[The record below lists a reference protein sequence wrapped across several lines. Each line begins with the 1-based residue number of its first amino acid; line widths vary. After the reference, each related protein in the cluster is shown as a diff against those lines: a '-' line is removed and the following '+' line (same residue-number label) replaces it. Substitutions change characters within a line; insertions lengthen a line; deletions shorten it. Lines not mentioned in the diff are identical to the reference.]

1 MEMTA
6 LFEFTSHVDGKNAKV
21 QIFPDRVE
29 WAKPGKV
36 SLTRLTGASMTLG
49 ASLVATGIRT
59 GGSAEMIA
67 VKNITSVLSSK
78 DGLRFHKVVITA
90 SGNTIEFRVDK
101 AVADAARVLI
111 SQLILG
117 SHPSQLR
124 FSNEPTVVA
133 ETVAVKPAEVVP
145 PVQGGDGSSDRIAK
159 LKELKSLLDDG
170 ILSPEEFEAEKRK
183 VLDS

>member
-1 MEMTA
+1 MDIVA
-6 LFEFTSHVDGKNAKV
+6 LLEFTSHVDGKNAKV
-21 QIFPDRVE
+21 QLFPDRVE
-29 WAKPGKV
+29 WAKPGRV

-49 ASLVATGIRT
+49 STLAATGIRT

-67 VKNITSVLSSK
+67 VKNITSVQSAK
-78 DGLRFHKVVITA
+78 DGLRFHKVIITA
-90 SGNTIEFRVDK
+90 AGNTIEFRVDK

-124 FSNEPTVVA
+124 YSNEPVVTA
-133 ETVAVKPAEVVP
+133 AVIPSKAAEVTP
-145 PVQGGDGSSDRIAK
+145 PVQSSDGSNDRVAK
-159 LKELKSLLDDG
+159 LKELKLLLDDG

>member
-6 LFEFTSHVDGKNAKV
+6 LLEFTSHVDGKNAKV

-67 VKNITSVLSSK
+67 VKNITSVVSSK

-133 ETVAVKPAEVVP
+133 ETAAVKSAEVAP
-145 PVQGGDGSSDRIAK
+145 PAQGVDGSSDRVAK

-170 ILSPEEFEAEKRK
+170 ILSPEEFEGEKRK

>member
-6 LFEFTSHVDGKNAKV
+6 LLEFTSHVDGKNAMV

-29 WAKPGKV
+29 WTKPGKV
-36 SLTRLTGASMTLG
+36 TLTRLAGASVTFG
-49 ASLVATGIRT
+49 ASLAATGLRT

-67 VKNITSVLSSK
+67 VKNITSVQSAK
-78 DGLRFHKVVITA
+78 DGLRFHKVVIVT

-101 AVADAARVLI
+101 AVADATRLLI
-111 SQLILG
+111 SQLVLG

-124 FSNEPTVVA
+124 HSNEPAVA
-133 ETVAVKPAEVVP
+133 AVAIPTRATEASP
-145 PVQGGDGSSDRIAK
+145 PVQSSDGANDRVAK

-170 ILSPEEFEAEKRK
+170 ILSQEEFEAEKRK

>member
-1 MEMTA
+1 MEITA
-6 LFEFTSHVDGKNAKV
+6 LLEFTSHVDGKNAKV

-36 SLTRLTGASMTLG
+36 SLTRLAGAQLTLG
-49 ASLVATGIRT
+49 ASLAATGIRT

-67 VKNITSVLSSK
+67 VKNITSVQSAK

-101 AVADAARVLI
+101 IVADAARVLI

-124 FSNEPTVVA
+124 YPSEPAVVTQA
-133 ETVAVKPAEVVP
+133 IPAKVEEASP
-145 PVQGGDGSSDRIAK
+145 PVQSAVGSNDRVAK

-170 ILSPEEFEAEKRK
+170 IFSPEEFESEKRK